1 MPPLTPEQLG
11 ELPVR
16 LEKLTR
22 TFEETVLDDICRRIA
37 KAGYIT
43 DTAEFQIIR
52 LKEMGYANDFIEK
65 AVADYTKKSDEA
77 IKQMFFDAGQV
88 SADFYSEVYKKAGVP
103 FVPLTDNPYMQQ
115 FLSAAVSQTKN
126 ELSNWTQSM
135 GFSVI
140 ENGQRVFKPTAKI
153 YQEVLDL
160 TQMQVANGVFDYNT
174 AVRNAVKKL
183 TDSGLRYVDYATGWV
198 NHADVAVRRACLT
211 GLNQLSSKVSEQ
223 VAKELDTDVVEV
235 TAHAGARPE
244 HAVWQGKWY
253 SLSGKDKRYPMLS
266 RATGYGTGAGLCG
279 WNCRHS
285 FYAVVPGIS
294 QPAYTQEELDSID
307 PPPITYNGKTYSYY
321 ECTQKQRQM
330 ETAMRK
336 TKRDIIGA
344 KGSDDEDMLTAKSV
358 LLRRQQEEYKK
369 FSGEAGLLTQNERT
383 RVYGFSH
390 SEASTAYWKAHKFLS
405 ENTKRP
411 ITQITDSAINKV
423 KCVKIDGYSDTQNV
437 FIQQEHKRLLS
448 LARSENSHCETAF
461 IISNGNKCEAFE
473 FGSDDRLP
481 FSKPES
487 QNALLYGSN
496 LLVMHNHPRNGGF
509 SATDVHFIFNAE
521 KVKHLTIIKNS
532 GNIEVLTKTDKFN
545 YDSSQTEL
553 KRYFKKY
560 VKSGTNAEYNK
571 AISEFLKDNSKQGG
585 MFVWIK

>member
-103 FVPLTDNPYMQQ
+103 FVPLADNPYMQQ

-126 ELSNWTQSM
+126 ELTNWTQSM

-223 VAKELDTDVVEV
+223 VAKDLDTDVVET

-253 SLSGKDKRYPMLS
+253 SLSGKDKRYPLLS

-294 QPAYTQEELDSID
+294 QPAYTQEELNGID

-344 KGSDDEDMLTAKSV
+344 KGSGDEGVITAKSI

-405 ENTKRP
+405 ENTK
-411 ITQITDSAINKV
+411 
-423 KCVKIDGYSDTQNV
+423 
-437 FIQQEHKRLLS
+437 
-448 LARSENSHCETAF
+448 
-461 IISNGNKCEAFE
+461 
-473 FGSDDRLP
+473 
-481 FSKPES
+481 
-487 QNALLYGSN
+487 
-496 LLVMHNHPRNGGF
+496 
-509 SATDVHFIFNAE
+509 
-521 KVKHLTIIKNS
+521 
-532 GNIEVLTKTDKFN
+532 
-545 YDSSQTEL
+545 
-553 KRYFKKY
+553 
-560 VKSGTNAEYNK
+560 
-571 AISEFLKDNSKQGG
+571 
-585 MFVWIK
+585 